1 MSTALSICMHWR
13 LSPKYAPLDILL
25 MGTLWAFKIKFT
37 ADGKFEKLNPRW
49 CVVGTNM
56 DRDIYESFSDV
67 VCWTT
72 VLILAA
78 IRACYPVLDFQF
90 DVSNA
95 FQATRTDDDPSDSPK
110 PLYCANGRKKAS

>member
-1 MSTALSICMHWR
+1 
-13 LSPKYAPLDILL
+13 